1 MEGTISVKLTKRVV
15 EATEPAGR
23 DQYMWDAEV
32 KGFGLKVTP
41 AGRRV
46 FVFQY
51 RMGGRGTKTE
61 RHTIGEYRSPY
72 TVDSA
77 RGEAIHLLA
86 EVKAGRNPGDARR
99 AERRGNPNRA
109 QRFSEMA
116 VEFIERHAKPNTR
129 DWRKTEYLL
138 RRDVLPFWS
147 TRSAREITRRDVI
160 ELIDRVADRG
170 ARIHANRV
178 LAALRVL
185 FNWALSRGVIETSP
199 AAGIKAPGAETV
211 RERVLSEDEL
221 REVWRAA
228 DAAPYPF
235 GPFFKL
241 LILTAQRRDEVASM
255 RWSEIDET
263 RALWVIPGERAK
275 NRRTHEVPLSRPAID
290 ILCSTPRLDGSDL
303 VFTTSGRAAI
313 SGFSKAKAR
322 LDRASRIGLTD
333 RDEWRVH
340 DIRRSVTTFMAEMG
354 VPPHVVDKLLN
365 HVSGSI
371 RGVAAVYNRHGY
383 TDERRRALDA
393 WAQRLVAIVGDE
405 PRSNVIAL
413 GR

>member
-1 MEGTISVKLTKRVV
+1 MGVKLTKRVV
-15 EATEPAGR
+15 EAAEPAAS
-23 DQYMWDAEV
+23 DQYLWDAEV

-41 AGRRV
+41 AGRKV

-51 RMGGRGTKTE
+51 RMGGRGVKTE
-61 RHTIGEYRSPY
+61 RCTIGEFRSPY
-72 TVDSA
+72 TVDGA
-77 RGEAIHLLA
+77 RSEAVRLLA
-86 EVKAGRNPGDARR
+86 EVKAGRSPAEAKRV
-99 AERRGNPNRA
+99 ERRSEPKRA
-109 QRFSEMA
+109 RLFGELA
-116 VEFIERHAKPNTR
+116 AEFVARHAKPKTR

-147 TRSAREITRRDVI
+147 TRPVRGITRQDVI

-178 LAALRVL
+178 LAAVRVL
-185 FNWALSRGVIETSP
+185 FNWTLSRGVIEASP
-199 AAGIKAPGAETV
+199 AAGVKAPGAEMI

-221 REVWRAA
+221 REVWRVAEA
-228 DAAPYPF
+228 TPYPF

-241 LILTAQRRDEVASM
+241 LILTAQRRDEVAGM
-255 RWSEIDET
+255 RWSEIDEA
-263 RALWVIPGERAK
+263 RALWTIPGERAK
-275 NRRTHEVPLSRPAID
+275 NGRAHEVPLPAPATD
-290 ILCSTPRLDGSDL
+290 ILGSIPRVDGSDL
-303 VFTTSGRAAI
+303 VFTTNGWSPI
-313 SGFSKAKAR
+313 SGFSKAKLR
-322 LDRASRIGLTD
+322 LDSASGVGLTE

-354 VPPHVVDKLLN
+354 IPPHVVDKLLN

-371 RGVAAVYNRHGY
+371 RGVAAVYNRHAY

-393 WAQRLVAIVGDE
+393 WARRLAAIVDGD
-405 PRSNVIAL
+405 RRGNVVAF

>member
-1 MEGTISVKLTKRVV
+1 MGVKLTKRVV
-15 EATEPAGR
+15 EAAERAAG
-23 DQYMWDAEV
+23 DQYLWDAEV

-41 AGRRV
+41 AGRKV

-51 RMGGRGTKTE
+51 RMGGRGAKTE
-61 RHTIGEYRSPY
+61 RYTIGEYRSPY
-72 TVDSA
+72 TVDGA
-77 RGEAIHLLA
+77 RGEAVRLLA
-86 EVKAGRNPGDARR
+86 EVKAGRNPAEAKRV
-99 AERRGNPNRA
+99 ERRSEPNRA
-109 QRFSEMA
+109 RLFGDLA
-116 VEFIERHAKPNTR
+116 AEFVERHAKPNTR

-138 RRDVLPFWS
+138 RRDVLPFWA
-147 TRSAREITRRDVI
+147 TRPVREITRRDVI

-178 LAALRVL
+178 LAAVRVL
-185 FNWALSRGVIETSP
+185 FNWLLSRGVIEASP
-199 AAGIKAPGAETV
+199 AAGVKAPGAEMV

-228 DAAPYPF
+228 DATPYPF
-235 GPFFKL
+235 GPFFRL
-241 LILTAQRRDEVASM
+241 LILTAQRRDEVAGM
-255 RWSEIDET
+255 RWSEIDEA
-263 RALWVIPGERAK
+263 RALWTIPGDRAK
-275 NRRTHEVPLSRPAID
+275 NGRAHEVPLSGAALEIQ
-290 ILCSTPRLDGSDL
+290 CSIPRVEGSDF
-303 VFTTSGRAAI
+303 VFSTNGRSSI

-322 LDRASRIGLTD
+322 LDRDSGIGLTD

-354 VPPHVVDKLLN
+354 IAPHVVDKLLN

-371 RGVAAVYNRHGY
+371 HGVAAVYNRHGY

-393 WAQRLVAIVGDE
+393 WAQRLAAIVADE
-405 PRSNVIAL
+405 PRSNIVAF

>member
-1 MEGTISVKLTKRVV
+1 MSVKLTKRVI
-15 EATEPAGR
+15 EAAEPAER
-23 DQYMWDAEV
+23 DQYLWDGEV
-32 KGFGLKVTP
+32 KGFGIKITP
-41 AGRRV
+41 VDRKV

-51 RMGGRGTKTE
+51 RMGGRGSKTE
-61 RHTIGEYRSPY
+61 RYTIGQYRSPY
-72 TVDSA
+72 TVDGA
-77 RGEAIHLLA
+77 RREAVRLLA
-86 EVKAGRNPGDARR
+86 EVKAGRNPAEVRR
-99 AERRGNPNRA
+99 ADRQSEPSRA
-109 QRFSEMA
+109 RLLGELA
-116 VEFIERHAKPNTR
+116 AEFIERHAKPNTR

-138 RRDVLPFWS
+138 ARDVLPYWS
-147 TRSAREITRRDVI
+147 TRPMREITRHDVI

-178 LAALRVL
+178 LAAVRVL

-199 AAGIKAPGAETV
+199 AAGVKAPGAETV
-211 RERVLSEDEL
+211 RERVLGEDEL
-221 REVWRAA
+221 REVWRAT
-228 DAAPYPF
+228 DATPYPF

-241 LILTAQRRDEVASM
+241 LILTAQRRDEVAGM
-255 RWSEIDET
+255 RWSEIDEA

-275 NRRTHEVPLSRPAID
+275 NGRAHEVPLSAPAID
-290 ILCSTPRLDGSDL
+290 ILRSIRRLDGSDL
-303 VFTTSGRAAI
+303 VFTTTGRAAI

-322 LDRASRIGLTD
+322 LDRASGVGLTD

-340 DIRRSVTTFMAEMG
+340 DIRRSVTTFMAEMAIA
-354 VPPHVVDKLLN
+354 PHVVDKLLN

-393 WAQRLVAIVGDE
+393 WARRLAAVVDAEPTSNIVAF
-405 PRSNVIAL
+405 